1 MRLRVDQLG
10 GQRELAPIYLISG
23 DEPLQVGEAA
33 DLVRR
38 RAREAGFA
46 TREVFEAVRG
56 FDWGQ
61 LQAAGNNLSLFGD
74 QRLFDLRLPGSPGRE
89 GGDALRA
96 YAEALPP
103 DVILLI
109 TAPRFDAQAQKSRW
123 FSALDRAGVT
133 VVVYPPDA
141 KQLPRWIDDR
151 MRSRALE
158 PTREAIALLAERVE
172 GNLLAA
178 AQEIDLLSLL
188 HGTGKVDAETVL
200 RVVTDSARYDVY
212 NLVDTV
218 LEGRIGRAQRVLNG
232 LRGEG
237 VATALVLW
245 AVTREV
251 RALCAMAAD
260 AANGRPLGQIFSAHR
275 VWQRRQP
282 LVRAA
287 LRRDLAH
294 WRLGL
299 RGCARC
305 DRVIKGQEVGSA
317 WHELGVLVTS
327 LCGLRQGA

>member
-1 MRLRVDQLG
+1 MRLRADQIE

-33 DLVRR
+33 DTVRR

-46 TREVFEAVRG
+46 TREVFEAGRG

-61 LQAAGNNLSLFGD
+61 LLAAGNMLSLFGD
-74 QRLFDLRLPGSPGRE
+74 QRLFDLRLSGSPGRD
-89 GGDALRA
+89 GGEALRA
-96 YAEALPP
+96 YADALPQ
-103 DVILLI
+103 DVVLLI
-109 TAPRFDAQAQKSRW
+109 TAPRFDAASQKSRW
-123 FSALDRAGVT
+123 FTTLEKAGVT
-133 VVVYPPDA
+133 VVIYPPDA
-141 KQLPRWIDDR
+141 KDLPRWIDNR
-151 MRSRALE
+151 MRSRGLE
-158 PTREAIALLAERVE
+158 PTREASALLAERVE

-178 AQEIDLLSLL
+178 AQEIDMLSLL
-188 HGTGKVDAETVL
+188 HGSGQVDAETVL

-212 NLVDTV
+212 DLVDAV
-218 LEGRIGRAQRVLNG
+218 LEGRVARVQRVING

-251 RALCAMAAD
+251 RAMCAMAAD
-260 AANGRPLGQIFSAHR
+260 VAAGRSLGQVFSANR

-287 LRRDLAH
+287 LGRDLAH
-294 WRLGL
+294 WRRGL

-305 DRVIKGQEVGSA
+305 DRVIKGQEAGNA
-317 WHELGVLVTS
+317 WHELDVLVTTLS
-327 LCGLRQGA
+327 GLPRGA